1 MVLMKAPSRSYS
13 EDVSRALDPSVRGSE
28 LVVLA
33 AHRDMAVRAAVASRL
48 DAPMASLISL
58 AHERDLRILS
68 ALVDNP
74 TSPPTVIRVLTA
86 ERRSDIGERAVA
98 RLRAM
103 ESRTEAV
110 A

>member
-1 MVLMKAPSRSYS
+1 MALLNTPSRSYS
-13 EDVSRALDPSVRGSE
+13 EDVARALDPSVRGAE

-33 AHRDMAVRAAVASRL
+33 AHRDVGVRAAVASRR

-74 TSPPTVIRVLTA
+74 TSPPWVIRALA
-86 ERRSDIGERAVA
+86 SEQRSDIAERAVA
-98 RLRAM
+98 RLRVM
-103 ESRTEAV
+103 EAQ

>member
-1 MVLMKAPSRSYS
+1 MVFLKAPSRSYA
-13 EDVSRALDPSVRGSE
+13 EDLARALDPSVRGLE

-33 AHRDMAVRAAVASRL
+33 AHRDAGVRAAVASRP
-48 DAPMASLISL
+48 DAPMASLIAL
-58 AHERDLRILS
+58 THERDVRILA

-74 TSPPTVIRVLTA
+74 ASPPTVIRALTG
-86 ERRSDIGERAVA
+86 ERRSGIALRAMA

-103 ESRTEAV
+103 DPRIEGA